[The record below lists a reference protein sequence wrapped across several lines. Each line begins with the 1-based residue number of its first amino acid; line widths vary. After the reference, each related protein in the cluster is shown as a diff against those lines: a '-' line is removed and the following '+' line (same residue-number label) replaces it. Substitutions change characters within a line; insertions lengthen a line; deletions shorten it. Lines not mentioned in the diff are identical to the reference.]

1 MINPENL
8 LSSFL
13 NSKINFFT
21 GVPDS
26 LLKNFCNLLENNKKI
41 KHIIATNEGSAISLA
56 IGSYLATNKIGV
68 VYMQNSGLGN
78 AINPLVSLADPMV
91 YGIPM
96 ILVIGWR
103 GETNKVKQ
111 VKDEPQHK
119 KQGLITLRML
129 KNIGIPYKI
138 IDKNSKNLDQIIKK
152 IKKRSYK
159 RSGPVALVVRK
170 NSFLKLK
177 ERILKIDKK
186 LLNREEVIALIL
198 DLISKKT
205 KIVST
210 TGMISREL
218 YEQRIQKK
226 ECHSNDFLCVGGM
239 GHASQIACGISL
251 EKKKSKIICLDG
263 DGSAIMHMGALAINP
278 KHGNFKHII
287 LNNKSHDSVGGQP
300 TIAENLDL
308 SKIGKICGYKNTLLI
323 NNKKNI
329 KKILKKEIN
338 KKMNSLIVI
347 NCNKG
352 HRSNLGRPKESIL
365 YRKKKFMNSLI

>member
-1 MINPENL
+1 MINPNIL
-8 LSSFL
+8 LKSFI

-26 LLKNFCNLLENNKKI
+26 LLKNFCYLLEHNKKI

-56 IGSYLATNKIGV
+56 IGSYLATKKLGV

-78 AINPLVSLADPMV
+78 AINPLVSLSDPMV

-103 GETNKVKQ
+103 GETIDGKQ
-111 VKDEPQHK
+111 IKDEPQHK
-119 KQGLITLRML
+119 KQGLITLGML
-129 KNIGIPYKI
+129 KNLGIPFKI
-138 IDKNSKNLDQIIKK
+138 LNKNSINLNQK
-152 IKKRSYK
+152 IKQLKKQSYK
-159 RSGPVALVVRK
+159 RSGPVALLIRK
-170 NSFLKLK
+170 NCFSNVR
-177 ERILKIDKK
+177 ERPIKIDKK
-186 LLNREEVIALIL
+186 LYNREEIINLIL
-198 DLISKKT
+198 DIIPKKT

-218 YEQRIQKK
+218 YEQRTKKK
-226 ECHSNDFLCVGGM
+226 ENHSNDFLCVGGM

-251 EKKKSKIICLDG
+251 QKKRHNIVCLDG
-263 DGSAIMHMGALAINP
+263 DGSVIMHMGALAINS
-278 KHGNFKHII
+278 KYSNFKHII

-308 SKIGKICGYKNTLLI
+308 GKIGKICGYKNTILI
-323 NNKKNI
+323 DGKKNLEKILTKEI
-329 KKILKKEIN
+329 KKKTS
-338 KKMNSLIVI
+338 SLIVI

-352 HRSNLGRPKESIL
+352 HRGNLGRPKDDIL
-365 YRKKKFMNSLI
+365 LRKKKFMDGIV